1 MRLGTP
7 LLVAASLGCALS
19 IPPASLEPHLE
30 GGVPTGVDA
39 ARPRLGVGRFVDAR
53 PHLDRVGSQ
62 PGIELRW
69 FGLARQGENRT
80 GDAAFEGDVA
90 LGARR
95 DAAATLARSG
105 AFSRV
110 ELVDVGDARG
120 ARGELPDG
128 LDLLLTAT
136 LDELVG
142 TQYQDAVVSIAVI
155 GLLRNRFEP
164 PQGRAALRYRL
175 YDRRGLRFETPVAAV
190 HRSQRRTIS
199 QAALDALARANEQ
212 LAERLHS
219 ELVPEAER
227 RRYRLPVFVLDACNL
242 SDARA
247 ERLLGQASA
256 VFEREIGTALS
267 VRRSSWRAPA
277 RLDFEAAWARV
288 RRVPP
293 PRGGIVVAFVPLADA
308 GERYASDSRFGLA
321 ATLGRHAVVGC
332 TSRGRIRP
340 HTVVHEIAHL
350 FGAVHVF
357 DRSSVMYPV
366 LEFDGRFFDPWNREI
381 LRAAAGRRFDEPLT
395 GAVAE
400 RLAAI
405 YRAAAAH
412 PDEVDARDLETAREA
427 VERHRAAR
435 VGAALPDTPSR

>member
-1 MRLGTP
+1 VKLGP
-7 LLVAASLGCALS
+7 QLMLAASLGCALS
-19 IPPASLEPHLE
+19 IPPASLEPHLA
-30 GGVPTGVDA
+30 GGVPPGVDA

-53 PHLDRVGSQ
+53 PPLDRAGAH

-90 LGARR
+90 LAAQR

-105 AFSRV
+105 AFSGV
-110 ELVDVGDARG
+110 ELVDVGDARA

-142 TQYQDAVVSIAVI
+142 TQYQDAVLSIAVI

-164 PQGRAALRYRL
+164 PQGRAALRFRL
-175 YDRRGLRFETPVAAV
+175 YDRRGLRFEAPVDAV

-212 LAERLHS
+212 LADRLHAK
-219 ELVPEAER
+219 LVPELER
-227 RRYRLPVFVLDACNL
+227 RRYRLPVLVLDACGAGD
-242 SDARA
+242 SRT

-256 VFEREIGTALS
+256 VFEREIGTELS
-267 VRRSSWRAPA
+267 IRRRSWRAPA
-277 RLDFEAAWARV
+277 RRELETAFARV

-293 PRGGIVVAFVPLADA
+293 PFGGIVVAFVPLADA
-308 GERYASDSRFGLA
+308 REWYGSESRTGLA
-321 ATLGRHAVVGC
+321 ATLGRHALVGC
-332 TSRGRIRP
+332 TARGLIRP

-381 LRAAAGRRFDEPLT
+381 LRATAGRHFDEPLP
-395 GAVAE
+395 GAVAK
-400 RLAAI
+400 RLSAI
-405 YRAAAAH
+405 YRAAAAR
-412 PDEVDARDLETAREA
+412 PNVVDAGDLETARGA
-427 VERHRAAR
+427 VESHEAAR
-435 VGAALPDTPSR
+435 VGAPR